1 MENLSQPQV
10 GAQASPSPETLV
22 TPEQATE
29 NKPLTRADFEELITK
44 EIKPLIQSQVDKA
57 ANRISKEAKE
67 KIDALKQTQSVLN
80 LSDEDVEKATNKI
93 VMNDLTTRQAE
104 QASPATQTQT
114 SQTQTEQVHPAI
126 AALLEIFQA
135 EGVEIVET
143 DPEWKDH
150 IQKVWND
157 PSGTIPA
164 LRKAAYQAV
173 NAKQQRKAANSEQA
187 PARVV
192 SGGQS
197 NQPGGA
203 STSTNAH
210 DAWQEAY
217 KK

>member
-10 GAQASPSPETLV
+10 GAQASPSPETLG

-104 QASPATQTQT
+104 QASPATQTQKN
-114 SQTQTEQVHPAI
+114 QVQTEQIHPAV
-126 AALLEIFQA
+126 AALMEIFQA
-135 EGVEIVET
+135 EGEEVVET

-150 IQKVWND
+150 IEKVWND
-157 PSGTIPA
+157 PNGTIPA
-164 LRKAAYQAV
+164 LRKVAYKATE
-173 NAKQQRKAANSEQA
+173 AKRQRKATNQQQA
-187 PARVV
+187 PARVI

-197 NQPGGA
+197 QTDSAPPNPSARDYLQR
-203 STSTNAH
+203 AH
-210 DAWQEAY
+210 
-217 KK
+217 K

>member
-10 GAQASPSPETLV
+10 GAQASPSPETLG

-29 NKPLTRADFEELITK
+29 NKPLTRVDFEELIK

-114 SQTQTEQVHPAI
+114 NQAQTEQVHPAI
-126 AALLEIFQA
+126 TALLEIFQA

-143 DPEWKDH
+143 DPEWTAH
-150 IQKVWND
+150 IAKVWND

-187 PARVV
+187 PARVI

-197 NQPGGA
+197 QTDSAPPNPSARDYLQR
-203 STSTNAH
+203 AH
-210 DAWQEAY
+210 
-217 KK
+217 K